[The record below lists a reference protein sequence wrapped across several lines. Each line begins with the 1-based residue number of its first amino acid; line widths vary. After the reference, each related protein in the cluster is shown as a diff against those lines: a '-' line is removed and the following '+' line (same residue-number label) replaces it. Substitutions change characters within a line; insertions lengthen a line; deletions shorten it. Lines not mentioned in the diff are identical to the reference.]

1 MADFGEPPIVVN
13 CFYHE
18 QVKKLA
24 RGTATC
30 GAKAGGCPHKR
41 EKPDTGQRQRSGLC
55 ERGAGAGGQTVRRRA
70 KWLFRDVMRPRLDS
84 RLISAESAL
93 RSTQR

>member
-1 MADFGEPPIVVN
+1 MAP
-13 CFYHE
+13 
-18 QVKKLA
+18 
-24 RGTATC
+24 C

-41 EKPDTGQRQRSGLC
+41 EKPDAGQRQRSGLC
-55 ERGAGAGGQTVRRRA
+55 ERVAGSVRQTVRCSM
-70 KWLFRDVMRPRLDS
+70 KWLFRDVIRLSLDS